1 MNNNF
6 HLEVTAVI
14 DLEQLSYREDQ
25 CDMLTELYQIF
36 VNNDT
41 KSSKIP
47 VLRWELPTL
56 DMCQKYS
63 VSTSKFL
70 LGYQWNIFRLKLS
83 KSSC

>member
-1 MNNNF
+1 MNDNF

-41 KSSKIP
+41 KS
-47 VLRWELPTL
+47 V
-56 DMCQKYS
+56 
-63 VSTSKFL
+63 
-70 LGYQWNIFRLKLS
+70 WNIKRS
-83 KSSC
+83 